1 MLSGLA
7 IFFARHLGLHADST
21 WMCQMYTFMLCGNVV
36 ANSVFLRMGC
46 STSWRCPAWFILF
59 LLSYH
64 FPLFP
69 PKKRSEAEKGESV
82 RAELAQFIADHG
94 IIPSQHSEL
103 ASSRSLYWKLKK
115 LKLLNLLNKDW
126 RRAVCDDTLL
136 FFHLHQRLPM
146 RQNLNT
152 AERREEDALARRW
165 DRLLQDRAA
174 ISADVLTEFARI
186 FAAADG
192 EDFQSQRVVCVAVA
206 EFYDAANVCRSDRI
220 TTVLLRDR
228 KTL

>member
-1 MLSGLA
+1 MFVIRMDVFATFSMLDFGCAQLIVSDHLL
-7 IFFARHLGLHADST
+7 IRSRH
-21 WMCQMYTFMLCGNVV
+21 
-36 ANSVFLRMGC
+36 
-46 STSWRCPAWFILF
+46 CPASIYWM
-59 LLSYH
+59 LL
-64 FPLFP
+64 
-69 PKKRSEAEKGESV
+69 GESV
-82 RAELAQFIADHG
+82 WHIRVESKGIVVTKLLGSVGTNYAFSRHHEQNNDSAEQRQEDTLAQ
-94 IIPSQHSEL
+94 
-103 ASSRSLYWKLKK
+103 
-115 LKLLNLLNKDW
+115 
-126 RRAVCDDTLL
+126 
-136 FFHLHQRLPM
+136 
-146 RQNLNT
+146 
-152 AERREEDALARRW
+152 RW